1 MQNGFKLNDA
11 ALKEALDASP
21 SDRRLTPDR
30 IEAAIASE
38 QYIVIPETC
47 LTICVLTMQNGFNVS
62 AEAACADKAN
72 FNKEIGRTVA
82 RRNALNQVWPLEG
95 YLLKQRIFEEDGA

>member
-1 MQNGFKLNDA
+1 MCRK
-11 ALKEALDASP
+11 ASGAH
-21 SDRRLTPDR
+21 
-30 IEAAIASE
+30 IEE
-38 QYIVIPETC
+38 K
-47 LTICVLTMQNGFNVS
+47 TICRTASTYRQRLPART
-62 AEAACADKAN
+62 KAN